1 MGIKLFRI
9 DDRLV
14 HGQVMTAWSK
24 VTSAQ
29 RIIILDN
36 EVIKDDFV
44 CLVMKQAVPKN
55 IKLEIYNVQDGIKRL
70 KELEDDL
77 STIVLMKFPFVALQI
92 AKENVAIPSLNVG
105 GMGMSAGRKKIYKNI
120 SATQEELDQLKELES
135 LGTQVEFRI
144 LPEDKTVGLSSVL

>member
-1 MGIKLFRI
+1 MSIKLFRI

-55 IKLEIYNVQDGIKRL
+55 IKLEIYNVEDGIKRL
-70 KELEDDL
+70 KELQDDL
-77 STIVLMKFPFVALQI
+77 STIVLMKFPSVALQI
-92 AKENVAIPSLNVG
+92 VKENVEIPSLNVG
-105 GMGMSAGRKKIYKNI
+105 GMGMNPGRKKVYKNI

-135 LGTQVEFRI
+135 FGTMVEFRI
-144 LPEDKTVGLSSVL
+144 LPEDKMVSLDSIL